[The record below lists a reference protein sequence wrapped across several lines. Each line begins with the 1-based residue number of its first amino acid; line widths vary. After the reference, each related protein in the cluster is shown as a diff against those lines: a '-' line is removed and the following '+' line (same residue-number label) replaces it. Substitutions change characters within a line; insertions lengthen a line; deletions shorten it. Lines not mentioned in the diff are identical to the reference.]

1 MCPGWIWFLLV
12 FFPPAQLWEGF
23 WRKDLELMWLPQSL
37 ELHSW
42 AQHHPKGSQ
51 CSLKPWPG
59 ISSWICTKNGEKG
72 GFFWHFGK
80 VRLNRKMLPPRKNC
94 FLKLLLNN
102 HHTNPAQAELYP
114 HPELDGDP
122 QGSQNPTPQCPQG
135 ILFNICKLKTILSRA
150 QPLPGNF
157 HKEKTPFGKQK
168 EHQEGERRGGVSRG
182 LPKDKFPFLVVGS
195 EAFPALPE
203 LRRGGWESQLIIDCG
218 GRNVFVQVE
227 QKSHFWEMP

>member
-23 WRKDLELMWLPQSL
+23 WRKDLELMWLSQSL

-102 HHTNPAQAELYP
+102 HHTNPAQAELSPWISSSWAGLGTHKDHKIQLHDALKGSYLISANWKP
-114 HPELDGDP
+114 SSAEHSPYLAISTRKKHPL
-122 QGSQNPTPQCPQG
+122 GSRKNILVARGRWAERWGEQRTSQRQISIFGGGIRGISCTP
-135 ILFNICKLKTILSRA
+135 RA
-150 QPLPGNF
+150 
-157 HKEKTPFGKQK
+157 
-168 EHQEGERRGGVSRG
+168 RGGGAGNPS
-182 LPKDKFPFLVVGS
+182 
-195 EAFPALPE
+195 
-203 LRRGGWESQLIIDCG
+203 
-218 GRNVFVQVE
+218 
-227 QKSHFWEMP
+227 